1 MSGGERFE
9 IYELDAS
16 TGERRR
22 FASEPEPV
30 WLTWAD
36 GYGELWLSND
46 ATTRLTT
53 LTPSTGG
60 LQYSNAP
67 TGSNP
72 FQVAVAGD
80 TVWVGDLDNPRVLR
94 VNAVTRQQLPPVKL
108 PGVLREN
115 GRVFGVAAA
124 SGYVWAATP
133 FARSLWKIDA
143 KTNAVE
149 RIRMA
154 YPPHRRDGLRRRRLG
169 DRGSFLRRLRSGRV
183 PTRRGDRSRRVA
195 LRLQR
200 VGNALQTRPSQFL
213 FDFPSNEMV
222 VRLARVG
229 ARRPSWQAG

>member
-1 MSGGERFE
+1 MADVGRR
-9 IYELDAS
+9 LRRALAV
-16 TGERRR
+16 ERRDDE
-22 FASEPEPV
+22 AHDV
-30 WLTWAD
+30 DAVNGWA
-36 GYGELWLSND
+36 
-46 ATTRLTT
+46 A
-53 LTPSTGG
+53 
-60 LQYSNAP
+60 YSNAP

-154 YPPHRRDGLRRRRLG
+154 YPPIGVTASG
-169 DRGSFLRRLRSGRV
+169 DDVSVTVGPFF
-183 PTRRGDRSRRVA
+183 GD
-195 LRLQR
+195 
-200 VGNALQTRPSQFL
+200 
-213 FDFPSNEMV
+213 
-222 VRLARVG
+222 
-229 ARRPSWQAG
+229 